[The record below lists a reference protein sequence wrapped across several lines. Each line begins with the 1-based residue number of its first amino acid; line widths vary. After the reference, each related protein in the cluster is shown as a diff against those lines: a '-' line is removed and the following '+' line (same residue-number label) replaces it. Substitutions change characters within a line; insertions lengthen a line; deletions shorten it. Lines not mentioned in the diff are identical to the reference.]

1 MSALASDESLV
12 FRAPRTFDRP
22 DEVKKLLLHADEA
35 RASDIFISSDDHVR
49 VMLHDDMRQL
59 TDRVVT
65 KREVEV
71 FLTVLAGRENA
82 VTDISSGRSVN
93 ASYSF
98 PQAFSEQIER
108 HGRIVTRRWNVQ
120 HNYRVNAVPIY
131 PNGCEITL
139 RSIDQTPAEHHRID
153 LPEALVRQLIS
164 KQGIVFVAG
173 VTGSGKTTT
182 FSAIIRYILE
192 QDTPIKGHILTH
204 EEPIEYRYDKIRSA
218 HSKLVQLEIPT
229 HLPSFHDANR
239 EAMRRRPALVLVG
252 EMRDYETISS
262 GMELAQTG
270 HPVFTTVHAT
280 DVASIP
286 QRLITRYP
294 LEKQH
299 TGLADIISNVHAMLA
314 QELLKG
320 VDGRLVATR
329 EYLIMT
335 PRLREH
341 LLSIRNQGE
350 GHVTQ
355 ELRNMV
361 AEHGVTFERDAWRLL
376 QEGRIDRPVYEDLA
390 RRRSDVLAERSAGE
404 PASASGTAAR
414 EAAGAASAS
423 PAEQPARPTRRSRK
437 HPASRHKQPNA

>member
-49 VMLHDDMRQL
+49 VMLHGDMRQL

-108 HGRIVTRRWNVQ
+108 HGRIVTRRWK
-120 HNYRVNAVPIY
+120 
-131 PNGCEITL
+131 
-139 RSIDQTPAEHHRID
+139 HHRID

-239 EAMRRRPALVLVG
+239 EPMRRRPALVLVG

-390 RRRSDVLAERSAGE
+390 RRRSDVLAERPARE